1 MGKIVFWLLI
11 LQLSLLSAVQD
22 NSTEVNISNNN
33 NSYLNDTQEN
43 NNSSNKKK
51 SFFNNN
57 IVDSFF
63 AVTFGLNTCFLSSS
77 TDDYETYGN
86 KDSFNRVLL
95 GENIGLSWIFNNAKV
110 SKYDKWFYEHE
121 VGLYYSKEMSDTKN
135 YDDLKASKSVPY
147 LQLSQSSRGVYKI
160 NRNMFFSL
168 GVGFYYGKG
177 ISKEFRRDSFNL
189 FYISS
194 YRINNIELELIYKC
208 RLIDW
213 DSLFIHG
220 ITMGE
225 YTDIAYTTNQVLKLN
240 LKMRF

>member
-22 NSTEVNISNNN
+22 KSTEVNISNNN
-33 NSYLNDTQEN
+33 NSYLNDTKDN
-43 NNSSNKKK
+43 ASSKKK
-51 SFFNNN
+51 ISFLNHDKFD
-57 IVDSFF
+57 IYL
-63 AVTFGLNTCFLSSS
+63 ALTFGLNTCFLSSS

-86 KDSFNRVLL
+86 KDSFNKVLY
-95 GENIGLSWIFNNAKV
+95 GENIGFSWILNNAE
-110 SKYDKWFYEHE
+110 SSSYNKWFLEHE
-121 VGLYYSKEMSDTKN
+121 AGVYYSEEMSDTKS
-135 YDDLKASKSVPY
+135 YKVLKASKSVPY
-147 LQLSQSSRGVYKI
+147 IQFAESSRAVYEI
-160 NRNMFFSL
+160 NQNMFLSL
-168 GVGFYYGKG
+168 GFGFYFGRG
-177 ISKEFRRDSFNL
+177 ISKEFRGDSFNL
-189 FYISS
+189 FYLSS

-240 LKMRF
+240 LKMRY